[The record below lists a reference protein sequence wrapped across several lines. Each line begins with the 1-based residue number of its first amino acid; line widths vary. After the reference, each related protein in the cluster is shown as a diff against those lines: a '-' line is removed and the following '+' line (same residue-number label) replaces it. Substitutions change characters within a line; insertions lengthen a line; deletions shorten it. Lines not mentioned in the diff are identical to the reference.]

1 MHIHPRHIP
10 TRANA
15 LAAATAALACF
26 LPVVTFPATAA
37 PARTTP
43 SVALAPMTPADTVVV
58 YVDYVTGLDN
68 LLTTIPGRQFRNNVA
83 AFAKFAPL
91 FKLPAAVLGEENE
104 YYGTFLPEMKP
115 VLAAGGRTFPRTG
128 VSGYT
133 PDFAKWLAS
142 TGRRNVLVGG
152 ISIDNCTLHT
162 ALDLLRN
169 GYRVFVVADVSSTN
183 SPLAEQA
190 ALLRLVQAGAVPV
203 GWLNALTELGVDFA
217 GPYGRGMMEIVQ
229 GHWPASTVGTPLDT
243 TPDGRGMQ
251 LPRG

>member
-1 MHIHPRHIP
+1 VHTESRVPGWVAAAAAAVLLMPVGASAAAPVP
-10 TRANA
+10 T
-15 LAAATAALACF
+15 AAATNPALM
-26 LPVVTFPATAA
+26 
-37 PARTTP
+37 R
-43 SVALAPMTPADTVVV
+43 MTPADTAVV

-68 LLTTIPGRQFRNNVA
+68 LLTTVPGRQFRNNVA
-83 AFAKFAPL
+83 AFAKIAPL
-91 FKLPAAVLGEENE
+91 FKLPAAVLGEEND

-115 VLAAGGRTFPRTG
+115 LIAAGGRNFPRSS
-128 VSGYT
+128 VSGFT

-142 TGRRNVLVGG
+142 TGRKNVLIGG

-203 GWLNALTELGVDFA
+203 GWLNALTELGGDFA

-229 GHWPASTVGTPLDT
+229 SHWPASTVGTPLDT

-251 LPRG
+251 LPAR

>member
-1 MHIHPRHIP
+1 MHTH
-10 TRANA
+10 TRATIFC
-15 LAAATAALACF
+15 AAAASLFGLSPAITMAASSTPVAQGASLA
-26 LPVVTFPATAA
+26 
-37 PARTTP
+37 R
-43 SVALAPMTPADTVVV
+43 MTPADTVVV

-68 LLTTIPGRQFRNNVA
+68 LLTTIPGRVFRNNVS

-91 FKLPAAVLGEENE
+91 FDLPTAVLGEENE

-115 VLAAGGRTFPRTG
+115 LIAAGARSFPRTG

-142 TGRRNVLVGG
+142 TGRKKVLIGG

-162 ALDLLRN
+162 TLDLLRN
-169 GYRVFVVADVSSTN
+169 GYSVFVVADVSSTN

-203 GWLNALTELGVDFA
+203 GWLNALTELGTDFA
-217 GPYGRGMMEIVQ
+217 GPHGRGMMEIVQ
-229 GHWPASTVGTPLDT
+229 AHWPASTVGVPLDT

-251 LPRG
+251 MPRY